1 MVEQGCY
8 NAANLDGGS
17 STVLSYKDEIV
28 NDPSGSDKD
37 GMRFIPNGF
46 IVLKD
51 E

>member
-1 MVEQGCY
+1 MIELDCY
-8 NAANLDGGS
+8 TAANLDGGS

-46 IVLKD
+46 IVID
-51 E
+51 D